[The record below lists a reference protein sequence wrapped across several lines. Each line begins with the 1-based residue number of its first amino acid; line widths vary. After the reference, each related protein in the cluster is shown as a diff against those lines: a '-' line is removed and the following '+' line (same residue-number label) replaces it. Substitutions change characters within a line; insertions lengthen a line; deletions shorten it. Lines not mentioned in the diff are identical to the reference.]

1 VANNYKKD
9 DTKPPLLDAV
19 LIPYRRSLLA
29 IAAMKADM
37 KVKHELQGAK
47 NPFLEWQ
54 QLPQAEARLGN
65 AGARHVTQPWD
76 LNTEDALPGTPG
88 HLHMV
93 HGITG
98 LLMALEM
105 HLKQLEEAP
114 PAPRRT
120 GKVRRCIC
128 GHRYDQHDVC
138 AAGISLECV
147 ASIPGSQFDGGG
159 DGVCACPEFRE
170 E

>member
-1 VANNYKKD
+1 MANNYKKD

-37 KVKHELQGAK
+37 KIKHQLQGAK

-54 QLPQAEARLGN
+54 QLPEAKGRLGN
-65 AGARHVTQPWD
+65 AGARHVTDPWT
-76 LNTEDALPGTPG
+76 LNTEDALEGTPG

-98 LLMALEM
+98 LLMALEL
-105 HLKQLEEAP
+105 HLKDLEEMPDLPVLEDTEQP
-114 PAPRRT
+114 PPRKT

-128 GHRYDQHDVC
+128 GHASSLHIAGACRFEC
-138 AAGISLECV
+138 AGIGGSLRCV
-147 ASIPGSQFDGGG
+147 
-159 DGVCACPEFRE
+159 CPEFRE